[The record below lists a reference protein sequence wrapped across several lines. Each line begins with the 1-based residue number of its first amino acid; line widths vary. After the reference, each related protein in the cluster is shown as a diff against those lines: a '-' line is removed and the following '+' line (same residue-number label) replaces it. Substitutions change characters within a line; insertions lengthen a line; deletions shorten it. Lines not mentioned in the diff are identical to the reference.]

1 MRAKTVQEVELQR
14 IDQKSEDSQLR
25 LPQQPIKILS
35 ETSDEKEI
43 FAPLSETTTSIKLL
57 L

>member
-14 IDQKSEDSQLR
+14 IDQKSEESQLR

-35 ETSDEKEI
+35 ETSDKREI
-43 FAPLSETTTSIKLL
+43 FALLSETTTSINLL